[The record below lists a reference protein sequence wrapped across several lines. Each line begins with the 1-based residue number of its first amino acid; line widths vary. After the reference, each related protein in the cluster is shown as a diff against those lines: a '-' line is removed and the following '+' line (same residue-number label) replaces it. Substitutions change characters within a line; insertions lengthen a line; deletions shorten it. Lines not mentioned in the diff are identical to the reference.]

1 MQAAS
6 GTWNVYTYLMTVWLK
21 AEPAAPPACAQG
33 EDCGGQVWTD
43 CGSSCP
49 SMCGTPDAD
58 FCNEMCNA
66 EFQCPNG
73 QCFNDATGACEDGT
87 GR

>member
-1 MQAAS
+1 
-6 GTWNVYTYLMTVWLK
+6 
-21 AEPAAPPACAQG
+21 
-33 EDCGGQVWTD
+33 
-43 CGSSCP
+43 
-49 SMCGTPDAD
+49 MCGTPDAD